1 MTVTWERSECFTCLI
16 LLCCANTLPC
26 LFFFDCAGWC
36 NPQQPQLPLW
46 VQLHETSGEKAYL
59 LNVSFCPCDCFVFHH
74 GLTLVIVFQCFVLY
88 FGDSF
93 FRHAT
98 PPLVSCA
105 DGEKST
111 IPSSLAV
118 QDHANTRTAKHPT
131 RANACVVHNWC
142 APAAL
147 GLFAAA
153 PAIRAAQNARLASM
167 VAPAVAGPWIKVA
180 LARV

>member
-1 MTVTWERSECFTCLI
+1 MLTHYHVCFSLITQDGATPNSRSCLCGSSYTKPVVRK
-16 LLCCANTLPC
+16 L
-26 LFFFDCAGWC
+26 
-36 NPQQPQLPLW
+36 
-46 VQLHETSGEKAYL
+46 L

>member
-1 MTVTWERSECFTCLI
+1 MV
-16 LLCCANTLPC
+16 
-26 LFFFDCAGWC
+26 
-36 NPQQPQLPLW
+36 
-46 VQLHETSGEKAYL
+46 
-59 LNVSFCPCDCFVFHH
+59 
-74 GLTLVIVFQCFVLY
+74 VFQCFVLY

-98 PPLVSCA
+98 PPLVLCA
-105 DGEKST
+105 VRT
-111 IPSSLAV
+111 VLAV